1 MKIIEI
7 ILDVGFVLFF
17 CVMLAQAFVS
27 WLFGRKSWLKESM
40 ERLE

>member
-7 ILDVGFVLFF
+7 ILDIGFVLFF
-17 CVMLAQAFVS
+17 CVMLFQAFIS
-27 WLFGRKSWLKESM
+27 WLFRRKSWLEESM